1 MRPRLKA
8 VGLAAMT
15 LVTVGG
21 LARARRRARARD
33 AENPLLATVQTRPI
47 AAPRFTPDEHQ
58 FLSEASALLASSLDF
73 DKTVDRVASLG
84 ASFLAD
90 WCAVYLTG
98 ADDSAGVVKAAHGN
112 PQHAPLAE
120 RFERFANGAERPAV
134 VQRSI
139 DTRQAALVPHVS
151 AEHLAFSLGPELDV
165 MKQLRIES
173 LMVVPLVA
181 RDRGVGAMVFGSTD
195 PRRAFNEA
203 ALPIARELGRRSA
216 MAIANAQQYR
226 DAQAAIAARD
236 EILAVVAH
244 DLRTPLHVIE
254 FAAERLRE
262 EVPGPRRRSADR
274 SLDWIVNAAQRATI
288 LVRDLLDR
296 ARLEWQASALNLT
309 SVPPGEIVRDVAGRA
324 EPLTTLAS
332 LRLHLDVKPSVQHAL
347 ADRERLVQALENL
360 IGNAIKFTPP
370 GGSVTIGADTHEE
383 GIRFFVSD
391 TGEGI
396 DADHLDRIFDR
407 FWQGRDADSRGSGLG
422 LSICKRIVEAH
433 GGRVWVQSRVGEGT
447 TVSFTIAAATPAPR

>member
-21 LARARRRARARD
+21 LARARRRARAREAD
-33 AENPLLATVQTRPI
+33 NPFRAPITRTI
-47 AAPRFTPDEHQ
+47 APPRFTSDEHQ
-58 FLSEASALLASSLDF
+58 FLSEASALLGSSLDYE
-73 DKTVDRVASLG
+73 KTVDRVASLG
-84 ASFLAD
+84 ASFFAD
-90 WCAVYLTG
+90 WCALYLTG
-98 ADDSAGVVKAAHGN
+98 PDGTPDSVKAAHG
-112 PQHAPLAE
+112 QSIHASLAE
-120 RFERFANGAERPAV
+120 RFESFANEAERPAV

-139 DTRQAALVPHVS
+139 DTKQAALVPHVTP
-151 AEHLAFSLGPELDV
+151 AHLAFSLGPELDL
-165 MKQLRIES
+165 MKQLHIES
-173 LMVVPLVA
+173 LMIVPLAA
-181 RDRGVGAMVFGSTD
+181 REQTVGAMVFGSTD
-195 PRRAFNEA
+195 PRRPFKETS
-203 ALPIARELGRRSA
+203 LPIAREFGRRAA
-216 MAIANAQQYR
+216 MAIANARQYR
-226 DAQAAIAARD
+226 VAEEAIAARD

-254 FAAERLRE
+254 FAAERLRQ

-296 ARLEWQASALNLT
+296 ARLEWQASALNLAP
-309 SVPPGEIVRDVAGRA
+309 VAAEEPVREVAARA
-324 EPLTTLAS
+324 EPLATLAS
-332 LRLHLDVKPSVQHAL
+332 VRVHHAVTPSLPPAR
-347 ADRERLVQALENL
+347 ADRERLVQALDNL

-370 GGSVTIGADTHEE
+370 GGTVTIGADRHEE

-396 DADHLDRIFDR
+396 DADDLDRIFDR
-407 FWQGRDADSRGSGLG
+407 FWQGRDSDARGTGLG

-433 GGRVWVQSRVGEGT
+433 GGRVWVESRVGEGT
-447 TVSFTIAAATPAPR
+447 TVSFTIGIGD